1 MSDPGKKYLLID
13 VPSHQTSTGGNVGS
27 SFLRIGSPDPT
38 PPMRELLEEIVGK
51 GFVDDERDRGPND
64 TAAHAT
70 VEGAAG
76 TAGPGH
82 SLTVAQRKAETERF
96 LTKGGWH
103 EHTDGNRI
111 STVVGDRIDVVRGNY
126 KMVVLGRQDALEN
139 AASWDASGGH
149 IQDAALA
156 PNSIYEIKWVQTW
169 DGTWKVTEL
178 CEKGDTHNITHGNT
192 KEENYGDTIESITG
206 AENPEDH
213 VTLGI
218 LAPITKKK
226 NPTITERTW
235 ATAIYSYTGSSNKP
249 VPTMTDETYVTSTTE
264 TMNAGT
270 ITSNTYASTS
280 ITENTGKVGTP
291 VPTINSSTHVGA
303 MSENLHA
310 GALST
315 VSNIGV
321 TSNVTTVGAI
331 SDVEISGAKSSL
343 ILGAVMADIEVS
355 ILRLEVKAGLGF
367 LEIEAGLR
375 YVEVCFGN
383 KWSFNLGTEY
393 KLKKDTWE
401 TAANQ
406 LTVTG
411 KADTIGIKL
420 KKLALQLKHT
430 APSVGIG
437 LEPD

>member
-27 SFLRIGSPDPT
+27 SFLRIGSPDPS
-38 PPMRELLEEIVGK
+38 PPMKELLEEIVAE
-51 GFVDDERDRGPND
+51 GFIDDDRVRGPND

-70 VEGAAG
+70 VEGAGG

-82 SLTVAQRKAETERF
+82 SLSVAERKAETERF

-139 AASWDASGGH
+139 AAGWDVSGGH
-149 IQDAALA
+149 IEDGGLT
-156 PNSIYEIKWVQTW
+156 PGGIHHIKWVQTW

-178 CEKGDTHNITHGNT
+178 CEKGDVHSITHGNS
-192 KEENYGDTIESITG
+192 KEENYGDTLESITG
-206 AENPEDH
+206 SENPDEN
-213 VTLGI
+213 VTQGVLR
-218 LAPITKKK
+218 PTTKKK

-249 VPTMTDETYVTSTTE
+249 VPTMTDETHVTSTTE
-264 TMNAGT
+264 TLHAGT

-291 VPTINSSTHVGA
+291 VPAISSSTHVGA
-303 MSENLHA
+303 LSETLHA

-315 VSNIGV
+315 VSTIGV

-331 SDVEISGAKSSL
+331 SDVEISGAKSSI
-343 ILGAVMADIEVS
+343 ILGAVMADLEVS
-355 ILRLEVKAGLGF
+355 ILRLEVKAGIGF

-375 YVEVCFGN
+375 YIEVCLGN

-393 KLKKDTWE
+393 KLKKDEWE
-401 TAANQ
+401 TAAKT
-406 LTVTG
+406 LSVVG
-411 KADTIGIKL
+411 KEDTIGIKL